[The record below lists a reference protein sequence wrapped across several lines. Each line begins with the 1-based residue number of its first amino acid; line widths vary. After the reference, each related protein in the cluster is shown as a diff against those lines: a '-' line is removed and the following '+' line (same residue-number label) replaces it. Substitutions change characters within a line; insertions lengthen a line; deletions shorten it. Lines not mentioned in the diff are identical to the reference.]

1 METAD
6 KWNIK
11 SKIGRIM
18 LGLVL
23 AAVTGSIYATPS
35 FADND
40 RGHGGKHD
48 KGRYEHRDHGYDRD
62 YRDYRVYRDHRD
74 YRDYRVYRVY
84 RDHRG
89 SHRRVYRT
97 YGYRERVYVAP
108 PVIYAPPP
116 PPGINIMFPPLFFR
130 L

>member
-62 YRDYRVYRDHRD
+62 YRDYRVYRDHR
-74 YRDYRVYRVY
+74 
-84 RDHRG
+84 G